1 MLTEYA
7 HNPGLSSFLSDGW
20 VTRLE
25 SDRCG
30 GITIDINK
38 YMRRA
43 RKSYTMYYIFVDI
56 ADHAE
61 GMGVSG
67 NP

>member
-1 MLTEYA
+1 MHIIQNWALFYPTA
-7 HNPGLSSFLSDGW
+7 GSDGW

-25 SDRCG
+25 SDRYG
-30 GITIDINK
+30 GLTIDINK
-38 YMRRA
+38 YMRRV

-56 ADHAE
+56 ADRAE
-61 GMGVSG
+61 GMGFSG